1 MARKPSRIRRTFT
14 PQFKKDAVAL
24 VAGGRSVNEVAH
36 DLGIARSLLQRWK
49 IQLAR
54 EPDLP
59 TAFPG
64 AGRLAPQA
72 EQLRQLQQRFRA
84 VTEERDILKKPWRT
98 SRTTRSEV
106 PLHRSPPGR
115 VPRPQPLSVLGVSPS
130 GLYRWTRPPA
140 PRQSERNDALLVH
153 IQAAYTA
160 SRRTYGA
167 PRIHHQLR
175 AQGVAAGRHRIARL
189 MRREGIVACTE
200 RRFRWTATARA
211 ELPAAPDRLRR
222 DFTAPAPN
230 QRWASDITSVR
241 TGQGWLHLAIVLDL
255 YARRIVGWA
264 MAPTL
269 DQQLAADALAM
280 ALADRRP
287 APGLLVHSDRGGPYL
302 ATRVQQQLAA
312 HRAIAS
318 TSRPGRCLDNAV
330 AESFFHTLKTE
341 LVYQHRYR
349 TREEARLAI
358 FEYIAAFYNRT
369 RRHSSN
375 DYRSPDEHEAQ
386 YAGSRT

>member
-1 MARKPSRIRRTFT
+1 VKFHFIA
-14 PQFKKDAVAL
+14 
-24 VAGGRSVNEVAH
+24 AH
-36 DLGIARSLLQRWK
+36 RAEFRVRSLCR
-49 IQLAR
+49 
-54 EPDLP
+54 
-59 TAFPG
+59 
-64 AGRLAPQA
+64 
-72 EQLRQLQQRFRA
+72 
-84 VTEERDILKKPWRT
+84 
-98 SRTTRSEV
+98 
-106 PLHRSPPGR
+106 
-115 VPRPQPLSVLGVSPS
+115 VLGVSAS
-130 GLYRWTRPPA
+130 GFYAWRQRPV
-140 PRQSERNDALLVH
+140 PRQAQRNDALVAH
-153 IQAAYTA
+153 IQANYRA

-167 PRIHHQLR
+167 PRIHRELQ

-189 MRREGIVACTE
+189 TRWEGIVACTE

-222 DFTAPAPN
+222 DFTAAAPN
-230 QRWASDITSVR
+230 QRWVADITSVR

-264 MAPTL
+264 MASTL
-269 DQQLAADALAM
+269 DQQLAAAALAM

-287 APGLLVHSDRGGPYL
+287 APGLLVHSDRGGPYR
-302 ATRVQQQLAA
+302 ATRVQQQLAT

-318 TSRPGRCLDNAV
+318 TTRPGRCLDNAV

-369 RRHSSN
+369 RRHSRN
-375 DYRSPDEHEAQ
+375 GYRSPNQQEAA
-386 YAGSRT
+386 YAAGRT

>member
-1 MARKPSRIRRTFT
+1 
-14 PQFKKDAVAL
+14 
-24 VAGGRSVNEVAH
+24 
-36 DLGIARSLLQRWK
+36 
-49 IQLAR
+49 
-54 EPDLP
+54 
-59 TAFPG
+59 
-64 AGRLAPQA
+64 
-72 EQLRQLQQRFRA
+72 
-84 VTEERDILKKPWRT
+84 
-98 SRTTRSEV
+98 
-106 PLHRSPPGR
+106 
-115 VPRPQPLSVLGVSPS
+115 
-130 GLYRWTRPPA
+130 
-140 PRQSERNDALLVH
+140 LLVH
-153 IQAAYTA
+153 IRTA
-160 SRRTYGA
+160 HATSRRTYGA
-167 PRIHHQLR
+167 PRIHQELR
-175 AQGVAAGRHRIARL
+175 AQGIAAGRHRIARL

-222 DFTAPAPN
+222 DFTAAAPN
-230 QRWASDITSVR
+230 QRWVADITSVR

-264 MAPTL
+264 MAPIL
-269 DQQLAADALAM
+269 DQQLATDALAM

-302 ATRVQQQLAA
+302 ATRVPQQLAA

-369 RRHSSN
+369 RRHSTN
-375 DYRSPDEHEAQ
+375 GYRSPDEQEAR
-386 YAGSRT
+386 YLVSRT